1 MDMKNL
7 WFRIPQYIRVSLLL
21 TIANLALLAVRNIMV
36 GDAVFDF
43 LKSNLFI
50 GSLPVLVIAI
60 FLKEYRGN
68 IRPFFFWLI
77 TLLWVLFY
85 PNAPYM
91 ISDLIHVNADPVSTT
106 YTQLVVFDTLIIFS
120 IAMLS
125 VYYGF
130 LSLKI
135 MFYIFESRYSTRFA
149 KIAITITII
158 LSCLGFYMGR
168 EMISAMKLGNGY
180 LYSWEIFL
188 EPRQIITA
196 VWDLLFPIGT
206 HKEAYMMMLLF
217 GIVQT
222 LLLIII
228 KGVGN
233 VQSSEFINGNTTSKK
248 QTK

>member
-1 MDMKNL
+1 MKNL
-7 WFRIPQYIRVSLLL
+7 WLRIPKYIRVTLLL
-21 TIANLALLAVRNIMV
+21 TLANLALLAARNIMV

-50 GSLPVLVIAI
+50 GSLPVLVIAV
-60 FLKEYRGN
+60 FLKEYKGKIN
-68 IRPFFFWLI
+68 TFFFWLV

-91 ISDLIHVNADPVSTT
+91 ISDLIHVNADTVEATDA
-106 YTQLVVFDTLIIFS
+106 QLVVFDTLIIFS

-135 MFYIFESRYSTRFA
+135 MFNIFKARYSDRFA
-149 KIAITITII
+149 HVAIFITIV

-168 EMISAMKLGNGY
+168 EMLSAMKLGNGY

-188 EPRQIITA
+188 EPGQIISA
-196 VWDLLFPIGT
+196 VWHLLFPIGA
-206 HKEAYMMMLLF
+206 HKEAYLMMLLF
-217 GIVQT
+217 GIVQY
-222 LLLIII
+222 LLLIIFRD
-228 KGVGN
+228 VSD
-233 VQSSEFINGNTTSKK
+233 VESSTYITEKVTPQKE
-248 QTK
+248 TK

>member
-1 MDMKNL
+1 MKNL
-7 WFRIPQYIRVSLLL
+7 WFRLPKYIRVTLLL
-21 TIANLALLAVRNIMV
+21 TIANLAILAVRNILV

-60 FLKEYRGN
+60 FLKEYKGKIN
-68 IRPFFFWLI
+68 TFFFWLI

-91 ISDLIHVNADPVSTT
+91 ISDLIHVNADPLDTT
-106 YTQLVVFDTLIIFS
+106 DTQLVVFDTLIIFS

-135 MFYIFESRYSTRFA
+135 MFNIFETRYSTRFA
-149 KIAITITII
+149 HIAIAIALI

-168 EMISAMKLGNGY
+168 EMLSLMKLGNGY

-188 EPRQIITA
+188 EPGQIISA
-196 VWDLLFPIGT
+196 VWELLFPIGT
-206 HKEAYMMMLLF
+206 HKEAYLMMLLF
-217 GIVQT
+217 GIVQY
-222 LLLIII
+222 LLLIIFKDVSNI
-228 KGVGN
+228 E
-233 VQSSEFINGNTTSKK
+233 SSAFITEKVTLQKE
-248 QTK
+248 TK

>member
-7 WFRIPQYIRVSLLL
+7 WFRIPQYIRVSFLL
-21 TIANLALLAVRNIMV
+21 TLANLALLAVRNIMV

-50 GSLPVLVIAI
+50 GSLPVLVITI

-91 ISDLIHVNADPVSTT
+91 ISDLIHVTADPLNTT

-149 KIAITITII
+149 KIAIAITII

-168 EMISAMKLGNGY
+168 EMLSAMKLGNGY

-196 VWDLLFPIGT
+196 VWDLLFPIST

-217 GIVQT
+217 GIVQC

-228 KGVGN
+228 KDVGN
-233 VQSSEFINGNTTSKK
+233 VASSEFINKNATPKK

>member
-1 MDMKNL
+1 MREL
-7 WFRIPQYIRVSLLL
+7 WLRIPQYIRVTLIL
-21 TIANLALLAVRNIMV
+21 TVVNIAILAVRNIIV
-36 GDAVFDF
+36 GCSVFDF

-50 GSLPVLVIAI
+50 GSLPALVIAV
-60 FLKEYRGN
+60 FLKEYKGN
-68 IRPFFFWLI
+68 INAFFFWFI
-77 TLLWVLFY
+77 TLIWVLFY

-91 ISDLIHVNADPVSTT
+91 ISDLIHVNADNHDET
-106 YTQLVVFDTLIIFS
+106 YAELIVFDTLIIFS

-135 MFYIFESRYSTRFA
+135 MFNIFKDRYSNAFA
-149 KIAITITII
+149 HTAIAVTIL

-168 EMISAMKLGNGY
+168 EMLSAIKLGNGY

-196 VWDLLFPIGT
+196 VWDLLFPIGA

-217 GIVQT
+217 GIVQY
-222 LLLIII
+222 LLLIMFKDIS
-228 KGVGN
+228 N
-233 VQSSEFINGNTTSKK
+233 VESSGFVTNTATSKN
-248 QTK
+248 QSE